1 MDEHTTHEMFSGGGR
16 HIDGIVRYH
25 LTQAL
30 GYYIT
35 NISEDSY
42 AAYWMGGI
50 ENIAPAFLRDVVETG
65 ITGLPYGQGATVDVD
80 EAQIMVAVADFLVAV
95 ADFLGHWVDYNM
107 ADDAPEYIPYTL
119 DAEG

>member
-25 LTQAL
+25 LTHAL

-50 ENIAPAFLRDVVETG
+50 ENIAPAFLCDVVETC
-65 ITGLPYGQGATVDVD
+65 ITGLPYGQGATVDVG
-80 EAQIMVAVADFLVAV
+80 EAQIMVAI

-107 ADDAPEYIPYTL
+107 ATDEPEYIPYTP
-119 DAEG
+119 DAEGQDDAKTD